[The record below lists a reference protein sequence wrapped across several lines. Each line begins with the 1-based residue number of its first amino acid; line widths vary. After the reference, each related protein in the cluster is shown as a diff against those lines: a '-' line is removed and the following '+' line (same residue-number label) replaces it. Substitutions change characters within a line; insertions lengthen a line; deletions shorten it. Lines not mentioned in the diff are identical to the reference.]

1 MKIFKNNSKNVLTN
15 KMKSDNITISQK
27 NKQKT
32 QKLFEKYSNNL

>member
-15 KMKSDNITISQK
+15 KRKSDNITTSQK